1 MSGLA
6 GVVLMSALLGAASF
20 AIGILPLSI
29 AFSKSALARLSAL
42 GTGLLLGAALGVVI
56 PEGIETLAA
65 GSAAP
70 PTSAIALALLGGF
83 TFMLLLEQLVS
94 PHAHDRAPP
103 RLPPSPTNPPAHVEF
118 DVELGELERA
128 EGFPDAEPAAVAA
141 ASNTNPDG
149 RPDRP
154 PAEGRASAYPLTLG
168 LVMHALADGLAL
180 GSSALSGA
188 GAAPGTDAAAVLP
201 SSLSLVVFMALAI
214 HKAPTALALTTSLM
228 GAGLARAECKK
239 HLALFSASTPLG
251 AVASYVLLA
260 FFGAD
265 SNGGGRWP
273 GGALLFSGGTF
284 LYVATVL
291 RPVSA
296 RGAGEEIGRRARV
309 VCTVLGMFVPFVV
322 SVAVGHD
329 HEHGA

>member
-1 MSGLA
+1 MSRLA

-20 AIGILPLSI
+20 AIGILPLSF

-65 GSAAP
+65 GSAEP

-128 EGFPDAEPAAVAA
+128 EGIPDAGPAAVTA
-141 ASNTNPDG
+141 ASNANADG

-154 PAEGRASAYPLTLG
+154 QARAYPLTLG

-188 GAAPGTDAAAVLP
+188 GADAAAVLP

-214 HKAPTALALTTSLM
+214 HKAPTALALTTALM
-228 GAGLARAECKK
+228 GSGLARAECKK

-251 AVASYVLLA
+251 AVASYVLLVA
-260 FFGAD
+260 FGAD
-265 SNGGGRWP
+265 ASGGGRWP

-291 RPVSA
+291 RPVAA
-296 RGAGEEIGRRARV
+296 RGAEEEIGRRARV
-309 VCTVLGMFVPFVV
+309 VCTVLGMFVPFAV

-329 HEHGA
+329 HERGA